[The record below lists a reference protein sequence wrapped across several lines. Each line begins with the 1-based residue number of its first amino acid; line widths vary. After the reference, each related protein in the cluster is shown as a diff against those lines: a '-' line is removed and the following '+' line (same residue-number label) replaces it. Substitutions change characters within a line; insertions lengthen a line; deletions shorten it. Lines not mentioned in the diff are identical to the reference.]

1 MLQGLTHMMYLLHFF
16 IALKADI
23 KSKRRRFRCCQI
35 KNCSYRLGKKLSNLV
50 NDHVVKNTKFNTL
63 RTKVIKSD

>member
-1 MLQGLTHMMYLLHFF
+1 MLQGLTHLIYLLRFF

-35 KNCSYRLGKKLSNLV
+35 KNCTNRLEKKLSNLV
-50 NDHVVKNTKFNTL
+50 NHQVVKNTKFNTL
-63 RTKVIKSD
+63 KTKVIKLD